1 MHARVPSLLD
11 LCSQV
16 RSLSHYALGAPSP
29 LASHACS
36 LTPSRLARNHTYRTH
51 ARSALRHALSLRTL
65 TLSSPLPSHLA
76 CAYACPLSS
85 LLAGTLSL
93 SLSSRPLSLSLA
105 LSHHAWFAC
114 PLTPFYLSTPSHLA
128 CMPSHT
134 LSHLAPHL
142 ACVLSLSS
150 SQTRPRITT
159 SHCINALAPSLV
171 QPLRLYACP
180 FIHALSHIDRE
191 DRDRSHYPP
200 VSTSGHLIPAAGERM
215 ESRARVWQEP
225 DQPCTNSRGERRG
238 SIRQRRTQRRRRPTA
253 P

>member
-1 MHARVPSLLD
+1 MHARVPSLVD
-11 LCSQV
+11 LCSQA

-36 LTPSRLARNHTYRTH
+36 LTPSRLARNHAYRSHACPLCSQTRPLITH
-51 ARSALRHALSLRTL
+51 SHALLPSALSPRMRARVPSLLAARKHALSL
-65 TLSSPLPSHLA
+65 
-76 CAYACPLSS
+76 
-85 LLAGTLSL
+85 SL
-93 SLSSRPLSLSLA
+93 SHSSRPLSLSLA

-134 LSHLAPHL
+134 LSHLA
-142 ACVLSLSS
+142 CVLSLSS
-150 SQTRPRITT
+150 SQTRPRITA